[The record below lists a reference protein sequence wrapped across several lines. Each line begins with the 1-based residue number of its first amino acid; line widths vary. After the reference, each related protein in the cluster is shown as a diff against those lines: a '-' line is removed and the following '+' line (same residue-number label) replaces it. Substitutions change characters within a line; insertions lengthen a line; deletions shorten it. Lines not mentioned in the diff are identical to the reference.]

1 MTPRLEIVWLDQNA
15 PVEENRTKIMENP
28 YSRFPVVQ
36 GSLDNV
42 LGVVRAKDLLV
53 QGLSGRSMDLK
64 EKMSPPLFIPE
75 NAGAMHLLELFK
87 KSRPH
92 LALVVD
98 EYGGIQGLI
107 TLNDILESIVGEIS
121 SQDQS
126 TEPQAV
132 QREDGSW
139 LVDGMIPI
147 DEFKELFELGRITG
161 RGQRPLPDPGRVYN
175 DADGTSPQAGR
186 TFPMGR
192 FAF

>member
-1 MTPRLEIVWLDQNA
+1 
-15 PVEENRTKIMENP
+15 
-28 YSRFPVVQ
+28 
-36 GSLDNV
+36 
-42 LGVVRAKDLLV
+42 
-53 QGLSGRSMDLK
+53 
-64 EKMSPPLFIPE
+64 MSPPLFIPE

-126 TEPQAV
+126 DEPQV
-132 QREDGSW
+132 VEREDGSW

-147 DEFKELFELGRITG
+147 DEFKELFNIEQLPEEGSGHYQTLGGFIMM
-161 RGQRPLPDPGRVYN
+161 QMGRVPKAAEHFQWG
-175 DADGTSPQAGR
+175 DFRFEVADMDGKRVDKIIISREQGKE
-186 TFPMGR
+186 
-192 FAF
+192 